1 MSGFELESVD
11 GGTSIPLPEGE
22 TPLGRGPFLGVSDK
36 RVSRHHGLLDIT
48 DGQLRI
54 KPTHQNPCFYQP
66 SLGDPPEPLEN
77 GRWHDLRPGNVFS
90 LLPGKYVYRVVS
102 VNVEG
107 TQSNSQVLEEDEPP
121 ADVAPGP
128 AKAKEE
134 QLRSPE
140 LNGQSGPTPNNS
152 QTLQAESTAARPPEK
167 EQDGKM
173 EENTVTKGQEQ
184 GRRELALTPEPVQK
198 KRVLPA
204 WMLQGAL
211 EVSSPSTSTAD
222 RKRGRGG
229 KAPPPAATKPRP
241 QKARNRPVSSEEE
254 EEEEE
259 EPAPKRRVRRLR
271 SEEEEEEEEEEVVQ
285 SSSMERA
292 ASGAETRPPGG
303 AGVGQSEEPSG
314 TGEGRRNAGPAPE
327 GRPALRRRGAGETGG
342 GGAGGRQNQRAG
354 AGQDVGSAAG
364 GEAAAGGAGPSR
376 PKTRA
381 PPRAPCP
388 YGKTCYRKN
397 PVHFQECSHPGN
409 SDYAEGED
417 DEEEEGEEDDER
429 PECPYGTACYRK
441 NPLHRKEYKHTQNPG
456 KRAGPDEEE
465 EGEEEDWDDD
475 SFINDD
481 SGDEGSDYV
490 PPESEDEDVQRL
502 KKEAQAF
509 LRKKR

>member
-102 VNVEG
+102 ANVEG

-134 QLRSPE
+134 PLRSPE
-140 LNGQSGPTPNNS
+140 LNGQDGPTPNNS
-152 QTLQAESTAARPPEK
+152 QTLPAESTAARPPEK

-241 QKARNRPVSSEEE
+241 QKARKRPVSSEEE
-254 EEEEE
+254 EEEGS
-259 EPAPKRRVRRLR
+259 RLPRGR
-271 SEEEEEEEEEEVVQ
+271 S
-285 SSSMERA
+285 
-292 ASGAETRPPGG
+292 GG
-303 AGVGQSEEPSG
+303 
-314 TGEGRRNAGPAPE
+314 
-327 GRPALRRRGAGETGG
+327 
-342 GGAGGRQNQRAG
+342 
-354 AGQDVGSAAG
+354 
-364 GEAAAGGAGPSR
+364 
-376 PKTRA
+376 
-381 PPRAPCP
+381 
-388 YGKTCYRKN
+388 
-397 PVHFQECSHPGN
+397 
-409 SDYAEGED
+409 
-417 DEEEEGEEDDER
+417 
-429 PECPYGTACYRK
+429 
-441 NPLHRKEYKHTQNPG
+441 
-456 KRAGPDEEE
+456 
-465 EGEEEDWDDD
+465 
-475 SFINDD
+475 
-481 SGDEGSDYV
+481 
-490 PPESEDEDVQRL
+490 
-502 KKEAQAF
+502 
-509 LRKKR
+509 